1 MPLPSSL
8 PGELPSSLPSVMI
21 PLLVPLAVPPWR
33 SLTYFINI
41 IEFLL
46 KTSMR
51 RQNENTVL
59 LIPTFSPLC
68 IAMFLC
74 YYRLTETILEVPT
87 LPKDPIL
94 LRLEY
99 IKNPPDGLSADDIR
113 NMSIEDLLDLDY
125 FLNEDPFGFDELG
138 ADFFF

>member
-1 MPLPSSL
+1 
-8 PGELPSSLPSVMI
+8 
-21 PLLVPLAVPPWR
+21 
-33 SLTYFINI
+33 
-41 IEFLL
+41 
-46 KTSMR
+46 MR
-51 RQNENTVL
+51 RQSENTAL
-59 LIPTFSPLC
+59 LILTFYPLC
-68 IAMFLC
+68 TAIFLC
-74 YYRLTETILEVPT
+74 YYRLTEIILEVLT

-125 FLNEDPFGFDELG
+125 FLNEDPFGFDEPD

>member
-1 MPLPSSL
+1 M
-8 PGELPSSLPSVMI
+8 
-21 PLLVPLAVPPWR
+21 
-33 SLTYFINI
+33 
-41 IEFLL
+41 
-46 KTSMR
+46 
-51 RQNENTVL
+51 
-59 LIPTFSPLC
+59 
-68 IAMFLC
+68 
-74 YYRLTETILEVPT
+74 LEVFP

-125 FLNEDPFGFDELG
+125 FLNEDPFGFDEPD